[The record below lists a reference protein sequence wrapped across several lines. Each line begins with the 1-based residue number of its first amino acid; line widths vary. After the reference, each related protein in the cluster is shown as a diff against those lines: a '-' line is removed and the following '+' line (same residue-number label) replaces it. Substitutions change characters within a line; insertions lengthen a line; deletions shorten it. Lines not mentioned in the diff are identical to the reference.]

1 MPDGKILCCDQ
12 YAKEEQCC
20 ANKLKRGLDEI
31 MQARQLAT
39 ARQKTMKA
47 VPGLTWHS
55 IKAQTVSIMGNLFL
69 LFII

>member
-20 ANKLKRGLDEI
+20 ANKLRGLDEI

-39 ARQKTMKA
+39 AGQKTMKA
-47 VPGLTWHS
+47 VTGLTWHG
-55 IKAQTVSIMGNLFL
+55 IKAQTVSITGNLFL